1 MCKSIPGVKCAH
13 FLGKMVEIVS
23 IKGERLQFHS
33 HSTSVV
39 DLMVKSSL
47 NQSFRKDP

>member
-33 HSTSVV
+33 HSTSVCGFDGKILSESV
-39 DLMVKSSL
+39 L
-47 NQSFRKDP
+47 